1 MINIIYSIILFN
13 ILIIIFK
20 MFDKY
25 KIDSLQALIF
35 NYITAGILSYLFL
48 DSNFSIENTINTPW
62 ILHAISIGM
71 LFMVVFI
78 FYAYGTQKVGI
89 AITTIANKMSLIIP
103 VSVAI
108 ILYNDTFN
116 YLKVLA
122 LMLALLGIYLC
133 STKKGKLSFEKRY
146 LWLIILVF
154 LGQGISDSIFNDFAQ
169 SFPNEI
175 EYLFFMVLFFVASIS
190 GIIIHSV
197 KSIKQHNPYQI
208 ISLLWGVILGIPN
221 FFCLVFF
228 LKALETSNIQS
239 STIFSLV
246 SIGIV
251 ISSSL
256 LGILFFKEQLSK
268 TNWVGILISILA
280 IYIFSY

>member
-13 ILIIIFK
+13 VLIIIFK

-25 KIDSLQALIF
+25 NINSLQALIF
-35 NYITAGILSYLFL
+35 NYITAGICSYLFL
-48 DSNFSIENTINTPW
+48 ESNFSIESVINAPW
-62 ILHAISIGM
+62 LLHAVSIGI
-71 LFMVVFI
+71 LFMIVFI
-78 FYAYGTQKVGI
+78 FYACGTQKVGI

-116 YLKVLA
+116 YLKALA
-122 LMLALLGIYLC
+122 FCLGIIGIYLC
-133 STKKGKLSFEKRY
+133 STESGKLSFDKKY

-169 SFPNEI
+169 SFSNQI
-175 EYLFFMVLFFVASIS
+175 KYIFFMVLFFVASIS

-197 KSIKQHNPYQI
+197 KSFKKYSPYQTQSI
-208 ISLLWGVILGIPN
+208 LWGFLLGLPN

-228 LKALETSNIQS
+228 LKALETSNLQS
-239 STIFSLV
+239 STVFSLV

-251 ISSSL
+251 IVSSL
-256 LGILFFKEQLSK
+256 LGILIFNERLSK
-268 TNWVGILISILA
+268 TNWVGILISMLS

>member
-35 NYITAGILSYLFL
+35 NYVTAGICSYLFIE
-48 DSNFSIENTINTPW
+48 SNFSLEHVINTAW
-62 ILHAISIGM
+62 LLHAISIGI

-116 YLKVLA
+116 YLKGLA
-122 LMLALLGIYLC
+122 FTLALLGIYLC
-133 STKKGKLSFEKRY
+133 STKEGKLSFDKRY
-146 LWLIILVF
+146 LWLIISVF

-169 SFPNEI
+169 SFSNEI

-190 GIIIHSV
+190 GIIIHSI
-197 KSIKQHNPYQI
+197 KSIKQHTPYQI
-208 ISLLWGVILGIPN
+208 KSLLWGSILGIPN
-221 FFCLVFF
+221 FFCL
-228 LKALETSNIQS
+228 
-239 STIFSLV
+239 
-246 SIGIV
+246 
-251 ISSSL
+251 
-256 LGILFFKEQLSK
+256 LFFFEKQN
-268 TNWVGILISILA
+268 T
-280 IYIFSY
+280 